1 MNPKAPEAEKKVAAL
16 LYNDKTDGMAS
27 KDLHAVAALT
37 FNQNQAELVYK
48 VLGNALD
55 PNNNTWQT
63 LIKAIV
69 LVDHL
74 VRAVVC
80 YQHLQPRYPTEHPNF

>member
-1 MNPKAPEAEKKVAAL
+1 
-16 LYNDKTDGMAS
+16 MAS

-63 LIKAIV
+63 LHYS
-69 LVDHL
+69 LS
-74 VRAVVC
+74 
-80 YQHLQPRYPTEHPNF
+80 PF